1 MTPSELAA
9 LIAAAATDRKARDVV
24 TIDLRG
30 KTTIADFFVICEG
43 DTDRQVRA
51 IADRI
56 EEACRAEG
64 VRPLSTAG
72 LKDASWACLDYDA
85 VVAHIF
91 LPGERVFYD
100 LEGLWAATQRSREVG

>member
-1 MTPSELAA
+1 MTPTELAA

-30 KTTIADFFVICEG
+30 KTTVADFFVICEG

-56 EEACRAEG
+56 EEACRAAG

-72 LKDASWACLDYDA
+72 LKDASWGCLDYDS

-100 LEGLWAATQRSREVG
+100 LEGLWQAMQRSREVG

>member
-1 MTPSELAA
+1 MTSTELAA

-30 KTTIADFFVICEG
+30 KTTVADFFVICEG

-56 EEACRAEG
+56 EEACREMG
-64 VRPLSTAG
+64 IRPLSTAG
-72 LKDASWACLDYDA
+72 LKDASWA
-85 VVAHIF
+85 
-91 LPGERVFYD
+91 
-100 LEGLWAATQRSREVG
+100 